1 MPTELPGSTGSII
14 CLFTICCMKQYGRQR
29 LYLMNSDLLI
39 HTLSYTP
46 TSTCDVRDYHWTIT
60 PNLFPTT
67 DHSLPA
73 KTSFLKTNTTMA
85 AATSVILSPK
95 IDSSQKQ
102 VQLVAF
108 AYYLVRVILY
118 YCILYTRYYV
128 VQLCTS
134 ENSLRQTCSKEVR
147 ILPTL
152 FEKHLQHLLAPAAF
166 FRVMVSA
173 LPR

>member
-1 MPTELPGSTGSII
+1 MFIYNLLYETIWPPMALFNELRP
-14 CLFTICCMKQYGRQR
+14 
-29 LYLMNSDLLI
+29 
-39 HTLSYTP
+39 SYTYFVIY
-46 TSTCDVRDYHWTIT
+46 TYFDVRRAGLPLDIT

-73 KTSFLKTNTTMA
+73 KTSFLKTTTTMA

-118 YCILYTRYYV
+118 YCCILYTRYYV
-128 VQLCTS
+128 VLLCTS
-134 ENSLRQTCSKEVR
+134 ENSLRQTCCKEVR